1 MAGHHAHPP
10 APLGFIASVARRRC
24 GALHA
29 VQNLPFR
36 PVIKFIYGARVEN
49 EANIPATGGVILA
62 SNHLDAGDTV
72 VLPAMVKRP
81 VTFPAKAELF
91 AGNRGPFSKLVAW
104 FLKAVGQVPLDRS
117 GGRARSRRAGA
128 GARGAGRRWLCAI
141 YPPRHPDRPTAGCTR
156 ARPAWPAWRWRRRC
170 PWCRSP

>member
-1 MAGHHAHPP
+1 MLKVP
-10 APLGFIASVARRRC
+10 AYAYFEDLRVTVYQDDTMFWKFYVIPDYISVRRD
-24 GALHA
+24 
-29 VQNLPFR
+29 QNDN
-36 PVIKFIYGARVEN
+36 PVFLLIKYAFGARVEN
-49 EANIPATGGVILA
+49 EQNIPATGGVILA

-117 GGRARSRRAGA
+117 GGRASLDGLGPVLAVLAARAVLASG
-128 GARGAGRRWLCAI
+128 
-141 YPPRHPDRPTAGCTR
+141 
-156 ARPAWPAWRWRRRC
+156 RPAVVVADAEMRATEVR
-170 PWCRSP
+170 